1 MRQVNSHKN
10 ILMMDCAQLLAKGYH
25 ISSFFMALQAFPVY
39 TFPYQMSH
47 LHAKVILLHNQ

>member
-10 ILMMDCAQLLAKGYH
+10 ILVMDCAQLLAKGYH
-25 ISSFFMALQAFPVY
+25 TSSFFMALQAFPVY